1 MPELRRK
8 NLLSSGFFVLLGG
21 KTMNK
26 KMIMI
31 NSKGNESAETLRLS
45 TEFLDILVEII
56 ADLEEGVDG
65 NAAGG
70 CGEQA
75 A

>member
-1 MPELRRK
+1 MK
-8 NLLSSGFFVLLGG
+8 
-21 KTMNK
+21 K

-31 NSKGNESAETLRLS
+31 SSKGNDSAETLRIRP
-45 TEFLDILVEII
+45 EFLDILVEII
-56 ADLEEGVDG
+56 ADLEKGGDG

>member
-1 MPELRRK
+1 
-8 NLLSSGFFVLLGG
+8 
-21 KTMNK
+21 MNK

-31 NSKGNESAETLRLS
+31 SSRGNESTETLRLS
-45 TEFLDILVEII
+45 TELLDILVESI
-56 ADLEEGVDG
+56 ADLEEGGDG
-65 NAAGG
+65 NATGG

>member
-1 MPELRRK
+1 MK
-8 NLLSSGFFVLLGG
+8 
-21 KTMNK
+21 K

-56 ADLEEGVDG
+56 AEVEKGGDG

>member
-1 MPELRRK
+1 MK
-8 NLLSSGFFVLLGG
+8 
-21 KTMNK
+21 K

-31 NSKGNESAETLRLS
+31 SSKGNDSAETLRLS
-45 TEFLDILVEII
+45 MEFLDILVEII
-56 ADLEEGVDG
+56 ADLEEVVDG
-65 NAAGG
+65 NATGG

>member
-1 MPELRRK
+1 
-8 NLLSSGFFVLLGG
+8 
-21 KTMNK
+21 MNK

-31 NSKGNESAETLRLS
+31 SSKGNESMETLRLS
-45 TEFLDILVEII
+45 TELLDILVEII
-56 ADLEEGVDG
+56 ADLEEGGDG
-65 NAAGG
+65 NATGG

>member
-1 MPELRRK
+1 
-8 NLLSSGFFVLLGG
+8 
-21 KTMNK
+21 MNK

-31 NSKGNESAETLRLS
+31 SSKGNESAETLRLS

-56 ADLEEGVDG
+56 ADLEEGGDG
-65 NAAGG
+65 NATGG